1 MKWLHI
7 CLNAGLVFSLLSA
20 CSGPSGSQPTPP
32 PLPQV
37 EEASKILFTV
47 ERGSITAERIV
58 AGEIVPA
65 RQNELFFRTSGY
77 ISQVYFK
84 SGETIKKGDVLADLR
99 MDDLVEQLQQA
110 TIDLEIARQNVA
122 IQEAQKA
129 YDIQQAESNAVIA
142 QKQVEQARRALSN
155 ASAAQSAD
163 AQANLDIAVERYK
176 TAQSYL
182 NLVKAKQD
190 TDLAQ
195 GLRRSELA
203 VDRINRQVRERQLI
217 APYDG
222 IVMYISLIPGT
233 QAQAFARMALVGDP
247 ASLVVQVG
255 YDYELLTTV
264 DPRTPT
270 FMYTTKEKTPKFPV
284 QFVQNFMPLSNK
296 VEGITQNG
304 SDITVNYLYFT
315 IPADIPRSQTPVGSR
330 VDIQVILGDK
340 QDVLLLSPAAI
351 RGNDAFSYVIVL
363 EDSTHRR
370 VEIVNIGVK
379 TADKWEVDAN
389 LKPGDQVLGP

>member
-1 MKWLHI
+1 MKWVHI
-7 CLNAGLVFSLLSA
+7 CLNAGLAVSMLSA
-20 CSGPSGSQPTPP
+20 CSGANSSQPTPT

-47 ERGSITAERIV
+47 ERGAITSQRTV

-65 RQNELFFRTSGY
+65 QQNELFFRTGGY

-84 SGETIKKGDVLADLR
+84 SGETMKKGDILADLR
-99 MDDLVEQLQQA
+99 MDDLTEQLQQA
-110 TIDLEIARQNVA
+110 TMDLEIARQNVA

-155 ASAAQSAD
+155 ASGAQAAD
-163 AQANLDIAVERYK
+163 AQANLDISMERYK

-195 GLRRSELA
+195 GLRRSEMA
-203 VDRINRQVRERQLI
+203 VDRINRQVQERQLV

-222 IVMYISLIPGT
+222 IVLYISLIPGT
-233 QAQAFARMALVGDP
+233 QAQAFAKMAQVGDP
-247 ASLVVQVG
+247 TSLVIQVG
-255 YDYELLTTV
+255 YDFDLLNTV
-264 DPRTPT
+264 DPNTPA
-270 FMYTTKEKTPKFPV
+270 FMYPTKEETPKYPV
-284 QFVQNFMPLSNK
+284 KFVQNFMPLSNK

-304 SDITVNYLYFT
+304 SDITVNYLYFA
-315 IPADIPRSQTPVGSR
+315 IPADIPHSKTPVGTR
-330 VDIQVILGDK
+330 VDVKVILGDK

-363 EDSTHRR
+363 EDNTHRR
-370 VEIVNIGVK
+370 VEIVTIGVK
-379 TADKWEVDAN
+379 TTDKWEVNAN
-389 LKPGDQVLGP
+389 LKAGDQILGP